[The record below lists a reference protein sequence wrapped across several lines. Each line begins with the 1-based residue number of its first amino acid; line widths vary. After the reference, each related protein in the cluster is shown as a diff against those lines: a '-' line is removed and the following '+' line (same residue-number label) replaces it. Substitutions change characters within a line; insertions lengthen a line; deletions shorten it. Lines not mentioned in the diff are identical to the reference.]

1 MHMGAGGSRRADD
14 GMVHANPLGVAQPPD
29 DYRGNSTNNIDEML
43 HPRVVVWV
51 TWQVTELIL
60 MERRPEVSYS
70 PLLAGEAEDHDWI
83 QLVRIFTFCM
93 CDWSA
98 RVMFRLERMIAKWL
112 ISTRVALS
120 MLSTITYICNFRK

>member
-51 TWQVTELIL
+51 TWQVIELL
-60 MERRPEVSYS
+60 RRPEVSYS
-70 PLLAGEAEDHDWI
+70 PLLAGQAEDHDWM

-98 RVMFRLERMIAKWL
+98 RVLLRLDLIIAEWL
-112 ISTRVALS
+112 IYLHVL
-120 MLSTITYICNFRK
+120 LCPCYN